1 MHVRQDNIHGVVKLT
16 QRRALRALYKRGYY
30 RALSRGSA
38 EVTRR
43 INMADAGIDERLR
56 SVELH
61 GIAGLN
67 FIYLSSCAVDI
78 LRLIRL
84 NFQRHAAERIDK
96 LREAFEIDA
105 DIMIY
110 FYLVVVFERFYK
122 NGIAAPSI

>member
-1 MHVRQDNIHGVVKLT
+1 MDIGQDDIHGVVELT
-16 QRRALRALYKRGYY
+16 QRRTLRALYKRGYY
-30 RALSRGSA
+30 RALSRSSA

-43 INMADAGIDERLR
+43 IDMADAGIDKRLR
-56 SVELH
+56 TVELL

-67 FIYLSSCAVDI
+67 LIYLSGRAVDI

-96 LREAFEIDA
+96 LREALEIDA
-105 DIMIY
+105 DIVIY
-110 FYLVVVFERFYK
+110 FYLVVVFERFDK

>member
-1 MHVRQDNIHGVVKLT
+1 MDIGQNDIHSVVELT
-16 QRRALRALYKRGYY
+16 QGCTLRALYKRGYY

-43 INMADAGIDERLR
+43 IDMADTGIDKRLR
-56 SVELH
+56 TIELH

-84 NFQRHAAERIDK
+84 DFQRHAAERIDK
-96 LREAFEIDA
+96 LRKAFEIDA
-105 DIMIY
+105 DIVIY
-110 FYLVVVFERFYK
+110 FYLVVVFERFDK

>member
-1 MHVRQDNIHGVVKLT
+1 MHVRQDDIHSVVELT

-30 RALSRGSA
+30 RALSRSSA
-38 EVTRR
+38 EVARR
-43 INMADAGIDERLR
+43 IDMADAGIDKRLR
-56 SVELH
+56 TVELH

-67 FIYLSSCAVDI
+67 FVYLSSRAIDI

-96 LREAFEIDA
+96 LREALEIDA

-110 FYLVVVFERFYK
+110 FYLVVVFERFDK

>member
-1 MHVRQDNIHGVVKLT
+1 MDIGQDDIHSVVELT

-43 INMADAGIDERLR
+43 IDMADTGIDKRLR
-56 SVELH
+56 TVELH

-67 FIYLSSCAVDI
+67 LIYLSGRGVDI

-96 LREAFEIDA
+96 LRKLLKSTLI
-105 DIMIY
+105 
-110 FYLVVVFERFYK
+110 
-122 NGIAAPSI
+122 

>member
-1 MHVRQDNIHGVVKLT
+1 MHIRQDDIHSVVELT

-30 RALSRGSA
+30 RALSRSSA

-43 INMADAGIDERLR
+43 IDMADTGIDKRLR
-56 SVELH
+56 TVELH

-67 FIYLSSCAVDI
+67 FVYLSSRAIDI

-96 LREAFEIDA
+96 LREALEIDA
-105 DIMIY
+105 DIVIY
-110 FYLVVVFERFYK
+110 FYLVVVFERFDK